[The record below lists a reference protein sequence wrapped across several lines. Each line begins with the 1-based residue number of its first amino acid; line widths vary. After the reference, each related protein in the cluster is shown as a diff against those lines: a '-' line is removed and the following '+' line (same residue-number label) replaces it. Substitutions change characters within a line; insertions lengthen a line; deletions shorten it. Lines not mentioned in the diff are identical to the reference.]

1 MRRDEELFN
10 GYTVSVR
17 ENEKVLEMADQWSC
31 TALLVY

>member
-10 GYTVSVR
+10 GYKVSVR
-17 ENEKVLEMADQWSC
+17 ENENVLEMDDQWSC